1 MPHARS
7 LHLTPIH
14 QLVLFN
20 SLQFVFTP
28 TFNSVATYRYSNTV
42 PRFGLVTVY
51 NNISDLLSTQGASS
65 QRHSIHQH
73 DAYKDAVLGGH
84 RM

>member
-51 NNISDLLSTQGASS
+51 NNISVFC
-65 QRHSIHQH
+65 RHKEPAVNGTVSINMTRT
-73 DAYKDAVLGGH
+73 K
-84 RM
+84 MPC